1 MQPARTE
8 DPSISGARKPAR
20 RQPPASRTPS
30 VRRDL
35 LIVAVPVALI
45 ALVYVI
51 YALRVGNYQ
60 DDEEQYLSMAR
71 YVATHFPGAMWQS
84 SVFVRGTQRLDQ
96 IVLALPFALMRGPGA
111 YQLAHVIQCV
121 LFASTA
127 IPCFLLAR
135 RAGLPRAAS
144 IFAALLCIV
153 VPWAVVATSYLAESL
168 AYPAYAW
175 TIYAT
180 WNTIV
185 RPSVRNDALAI
196 LALLIAVLSRTAM
209 LGLTP
214 ILPLAIVWQ
223 EWGWGLRGTPLRQR
237 PRALAG
243 RLWSAHRLVSAIVAL
258 ALLALA
264 LGSLDLLPG
273 RGLATLS
280 GDYALPQLEPLLNL
294 LDRYR
299 EYLSRMAAG
308 TGLIALA
315 LALPWAAGT
324 LARARDGARHALAV
338 VCALGLAAILLS
350 LLSAPGDERYV
361 LYCAVPIALACAASL
376 SDLAHVSRVS
386 TKAALGVLAGTAAV
400 IALTASAVWP
410 PLANPYDFFTF
421 PAAMFYERVLL
432 MHANKVSLPLI
443 HPSAGTLIALALA
456 LAMVAWALIASRV
469 RGAAR
474 PTAVLLG
481 VGVIALCGVQ
491 TTYALRKFTTGAGG
505 GPSAAERSWVDAY
518 VPAGVRVGALS
529 VSLGETSDYLA
540 IWRSTEFWNT
550 SVEQDVSFGPVA
562 GWLPFP
568 PGSEP
573 VHLTIQPGSGLLSAI
588 GGPATT
594 TPIRPPE
601 WLLIP
606 AQGTNRI
613 VLAGRVVAHASYVP
627 LELERL
633 SRPARALWEINA
645 TTPEGFLVSG
655 KPAPV
660 TVFSG
665 ALAGLSRPCAT
676 FSLIAPPA
684 FAGSWP
690 YTVSSGRVLRRG
702 RLHAAQTAVVTVP
715 LFASATAHGP
725 SATVAM
731 TVDGQTTLFGG
742 IVASAKLAFFNV
754 VSCPRS

>member
-1 MQPARTE
+1 MQPVRTQ
-8 DPSISGARKPAR
+8 DPSISGAREAVHDDALTR
-20 RQPPASRTPS
+20 RAPS

-35 LIVAVPVALI
+35 LILAVPVALI
-45 ALVYVI
+45 ALIYVI
-51 YALRVGNYQ
+51 YALRVGNFQ
-60 DDEEQYLSMAR
+60 NDEEEYLTIAR
-71 YVATHFPGAMWQS
+71 YVAAHFPGAMWQS
-84 SVFVRGTQRLDQ
+84 TLFVRGTQRLDP
-96 IVLALPFALMRGPGA
+96 IILALPFALMRGPGA
-111 YQLAHVIQCV
+111 YQLAHIIQCV

-144 IFAALLCIV
+144 IFAALLCIA
-153 VPWAVVATSYLAESL
+153 VPWAVVATSYLSESL
-168 AYPAYAW
+168 AYPVYAW
-175 TIYAT
+175 VIYAT
-180 WNTIV
+180 WNAIAK
-185 RPSVRNDALAI
+185 PSVRNDALAI
-196 LALLIAVLSRTAM
+196 LALLVAALSRTAM
-209 LGLTP
+209 LALTP
-214 ILPLAIVWQ
+214 MLPLAIVWQ
-223 EWGWGLRGTPLRQR
+223 EWSWGLRGTPLSQR

-243 RLWSAHRLVSAIVAL
+243 RVWSAHRLVSAIVAL
-258 ALLALA
+258 AVFALL

-273 RGLATLS
+273 RGLASLS
-280 GDYALPQLEPLLNL
+280 GDYTLPHLEPLFTL

-299 EYLSRMAAG
+299 EYLSRVAAG

-315 LALPWAAGT
+315 LALPWTVHT

-338 VCALGLAAILLS
+338 VCTLGLAAILLS
-350 LLSAPGDERYV
+350 LLQAPADERYV
-361 LYCAVPIALACAASL
+361 LYCAVPIALACAAAL
-376 SDLAHVSRVS
+376 SDLARMSRVG
-386 TKAALGVLAGTAAV
+386 AGVALGALAGTAVV

-410 PLANPYDFFTF
+410 APANPYDYFSY
-421 PAAMFYERVLL
+421 PAAIFYKQVLL
-432 MHANKVSLPLI
+432 GRASEVSLPLI
-443 HPSAGTLIALALA
+443 HHSAGTLIALALA
-456 LAMVAWALIASRV
+456 LAMVAWALIAWRV
-469 RGAAR
+469 RDAGR

-491 TTYALRKFTTGAGG
+491 TAYALRKFTTGAGG
-505 GPSAAERSWVDAY
+505 GPSAAARSWVDTY
-518 VPAGVRVGALS
+518 VPGGVRVGALS
-529 VSLGETSDYLA
+529 VGLGETPDYVP

-550 SVEQDVSFGPVA
+550 SVEQDVSFGPP
-562 GWLPFP
+562 GSLPFP

-573 VHLTIQPGSGLLSAI
+573 VHLKIQPGSGLLSAL
-588 GGPATT
+588 GGPVTT

-633 SRPARALWEINA
+633 SRPARALWEIND
-645 TTPEGFLVSG
+645 TSPEGFLTSG
-655 KPAPV
+655 QTASA

-715 LFASATAHGP
+715 LFASATPHGP

>member
-1 MQPARTE
+1 MRPARID

-20 RQPPASRTPS
+20 REPPATRAPS
-30 VRRDL
+30 IRRDL
-35 LIVAVPVALI
+35 LLVAVPVALV
-45 ALVYVI
+45 ALIYVI
-51 YALRVGNYQ
+51 YALRVGNFQ
-60 DDEEQYLSMAR
+60 DDEEQYLSVAR
-71 YVATHFPGAMWQS
+71 SVAAHFPSALWQS
-84 SVFVRGTQRLDQ
+84 NLFVRGTQRLDQ
-96 IVLALPFALMRGPGA
+96 IILALPFALMRGPGA

-121 LFASTA
+121 LFAGTA

-135 RAGLPRAAS
+135 RAGLARAAS

-168 AYPAYAW
+168 AFPAYAW

-196 LALLIAVLSRTAM
+196 LALLVAVLSRTAM

-223 EWGWGLRGTPLRQR
+223 EWSWGLRGTPLRQR

-243 RLWSAHRLVSAIVAL
+243 RVWSAHRLVSAIVAI

-264 LGSLDLLPG
+264 LGGLDLLPG

-280 GDYALPQLEPLLNL
+280 GEYALPHLEPLLTL

-315 LALPWAAGT
+315 LALPWAAST

-338 VCALGLAAILLS
+338 VCALGLAAILFS
-350 LLSAPGDERYV
+350 LLSAPADERYV
-361 LYCAVPIALACAASL
+361 LYCAVPIALACAAAL
-376 SDLAHVSRVS
+376 SDLARAPRVGAR
-386 TKAALGVLAGTAAV
+386 AALGVLAGTAAV
-400 IALTASAVWP
+400 IAVTASAVWP
-410 PLANPYDFFTF
+410 PLASPYDFFTF
-421 PAAMFYERVLL
+421 PAAMFYERGLL
-432 MHANKVSLPLI
+432 MHADKVSLPLI
-443 HPSAGTLIALALA
+443 HPSPGTLLALSLA

-491 TTYALRKFTTGAGG
+491 TSYALRKFTTGAGG
-505 GPSAAERSWVDAY
+505 GPSAAARSWVDAY

-529 VSLGETSDYLA
+529 VGLGETSDYVP

-550 SVEQDVSFGPVA
+550 SVEQDVSFGLS
-562 GWLPFP
+562 GWLPLP

-573 VHLTIQPGSGLLSAI
+573 VHLSIQPGSGLLSAL
-588 GGPATT
+588 GGPVTT

-613 VLAGRVVAHASYVP
+613 VLAGKVVAHASYVP

-633 SRPARALWEINA
+633 SRPARALWAINL
-645 TTPEGFLVSG
+645 TSPEGFLTSG
-655 KPAPV
+655 QQASAI
-660 TVFSG
+660 VFSG
-665 ALAGLSRPCAT
+665 ALAGLRRPCAT
-676 FSLIAPPA
+676 FSLIVPPD
-684 FAGSWP
+684 FTGSWP
-690 YTVSSGRVLRRG
+690 YTVSSGRMLRHG
-702 RLHAAQTAVVTVP
+702 RLRAAQTAVLTVP
-715 LFASATAHGP
+715 LFASATPHGP
-725 SATVAM
+725 SATLGV

-754 VSCPRS
+754 VQCPRS